1 MYFDKDR
8 YDSSKMLDKW
18 IEANKDGRTIVVDNI
33 EVEGYERKFEELI
46 LLFWKQISIIDNK
59 VQDFCA
65 EECNKSGG
73 DSKDYIV
80 DLSWASLEDGQL
92 ELGYWGRYVNIELRV
107 LLDDRMN
114 ISDIYYQ

>member
-33 EVEGYERKFEELI
+33 EVEGYERKFEDVI
-46 LLFWKQISIIDNK
+46 IIFWKQISIIDNQ

-65 EECNKSGG
+65 EECSRSGE
-73 DSKDYIV
+73 DIKEYIV
-80 DLSWASLEDGQL
+80 DLSWVSIEDGQF
-92 ELGYWGRYVNIELRV
+92 EDEEVRDVW
-107 LLDDRMN
+107 
-114 ISDIYYQ
+114 